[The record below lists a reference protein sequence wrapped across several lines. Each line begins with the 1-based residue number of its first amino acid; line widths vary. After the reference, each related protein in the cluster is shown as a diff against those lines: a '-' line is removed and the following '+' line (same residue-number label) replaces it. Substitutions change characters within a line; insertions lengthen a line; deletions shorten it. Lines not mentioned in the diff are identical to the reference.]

1 RPHGARG
8 RFLPGTKCAI
18 SGCGGKAGQGMDCF
32 GASRKLPWAA
42 DGCEVVQVVGMRAHW
57 ASQRGT
63 GGVHNR
69 GLVRRGG
76 RRPQAAAALAAVIR
90 MLAPRRGVVPTS
102 VAPLLA
108 GRCFF
113 ATSRKP

>member
-1 RPHGARG
+1 MNAVGSIGSERALEGAPVAYVWPAPDLQADFSELVDQSAVMYYG
-8 RFLPGTKCAI
+8 PGAFALAMI
-18 SGCGGKAGQGMDCF
+18 RDPRVKAV
-32 GASRKLPWAA
+32 AA
-42 DGCEVVQVVGMRAHW
+42 
-57 ASQRGT
+57 
-63 GGVHNR
+63 
-69 GLVRRGG
+69 
-76 RRPQAAAALAAVIR
+76 PAAVIR